1 MQSGDRDRIVSL
13 SKNGC
18 IALWD
23 GKDWTYL
30 KTVNNLGNGMHY
42 GIKVVI
48 ILMEHYYPSISAGP
62 SSNVTV
68 SVDLWIVQWWYYS
81 SIRNSSSYQTLTSQE
96 KVLKRGHKRRV
107 PSCCI
112 L

>member
-1 MQSGDRDRIVSL
+1 LYSSLLSFAAGMESIIVSQYQCWSFL
-13 SKNGC
+13 Q
-18 IALWD
+18 
-23 GKDWTYL
+23 
-30 KTVNNLGNGMHY
+30 
-42 GIKVVI
+42 
-48 ILMEHYYPSISAGP
+48 YYCFFIFD
-62 SSNVTV
+62 TIRL
-68 SVDLWIVQWWYYS
+68 VDLCIVQWWYYS